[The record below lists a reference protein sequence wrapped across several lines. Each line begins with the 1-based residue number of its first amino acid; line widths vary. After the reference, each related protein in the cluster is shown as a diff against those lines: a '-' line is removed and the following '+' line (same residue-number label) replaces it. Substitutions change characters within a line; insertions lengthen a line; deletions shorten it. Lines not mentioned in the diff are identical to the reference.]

1 MDVRRLETAQGELVA
16 ARVLVAKSFGR
27 RTLGLMFRRELPE
40 GEGLAI
46 VPCNQIHMFFMR
58 IPLDVLFVNREGK
71 VLHLLHGIRP
81 WRMSRLVR
89 GARYTIELP
98 SGTLRRAG
106 VDRGDLVR
114 LV

>member
-1 MDVRRLETAQGELVA
+1 MDIRRLETSEGTVIAERVA
-16 ARVLVAKSFGR
+16 LARSFGR

-40 GEGLAI
+40 GDGLAI
-46 VPCNQIHMFFMR
+46 IPCNQIHMFFMR
-58 IPLDVLFVNREGK
+58 IPLDVLFVDREGR

-98 SGTLRRAG
+98 VGTLGRAG
-106 VDRGDLVR
+106 VERGALVR

>member
-1 MDVRRLETAQGELVA
+1 MDIRRLETTEGIVLAERVHL
-16 ARVLVAKSFGR
+16 ARSFGR
-27 RTLGLMFRRELPE
+27 RTVGLMFRRELPE

-46 VPCNQIHMFFMR
+46 IPCNQIHMFFMR
-58 IPLDVLFVNREGK
+58 IPLDVLFVDREGR
-71 VLHLLHGIRP
+71 VLHLLRGIRP

-98 SGTLRRAG
+98 VGTLDRAG
-106 VDRGDLVR
+106 VERGAMVR

>member
-1 MDVRRLETAQGELVA
+1 MDVRRLETAEGTLIAERVVL
-16 ARVLVAKSFGR
+16 ARSFAR
-27 RTLGLMFRRELPE
+27 RTLGLMFRRELAE
-40 GEGLAI
+40 SEGLAI

-58 IPLDVLFVNREGK
+58 IPLDVLFVNREGQ

-81 WRMSRLVR
+81 WRMSKLVR

-98 SGTLRRAG
+98 VGTLRRVG
-106 VDRGDLVR
+106 VERGAAVR